1 MQIIFIRH
9 GEPDVTGVDER
20 GFIGQGRD
28 FAPLSELGV
37 QQAESVS
44 HDPRLK
50 DAQLII
56 SSPYTRALQTAAIL
70 SKNTGISLT
79 VEIDLYEFIPDKTF
93 QLKGEAENK
102 ALHKDFMLNHGEYP
116 PCETRKWETITEI
129 IARTKPV
136 LDKYADLGYE
146 KVIVAA
152 HGGVIRRYSG
162 QTDIAHCEILE
173 MDYSKDFTCFG
184 WV

>member
-1 MQIIFIRH
+1 MHIIFIRH

-28 FAPLSELGV
+28 FAPLSPLGV
-37 QQAESVS
+37 QQAEAVS
-44 HDPRLK
+44 ADPRLHG
-50 DAQLII
+50 AELIV

-70 SKNTGISLT
+70 SKNTGIPIT
-79 VEIDLYEFIPDKTF
+79 VEIDLHEFIPDKTF

-102 ALHKDFMLNHGEYP
+102 ALHKDFLLRQGEYP
-116 PCETRKWETITEI
+116 PGDTRKWETITEI

-146 KVIVAA
+146 KIIVAA

-162 QTDIAHCEILE
+162 RADIAHCEIFE
-173 MDYSKDFTCFG
+173 MDYTPDFNPYG